1 MSMNHYDDDEPGLSL
16 RARLAM
22 TGWIGTGLA
31 GLLTAANHRRNQC
44 SQRGTTVKCWLFQNP
59 DPTGRGNA

>member
-1 MSMNHYDDDEPGLSL
+1 MNMNHYDDDKPSL

-31 GLLTAANHRRNQC
+31 GLLTAANHLPD
-44 SQRGTTVKCWLFQNP
+44 LFLALA
-59 DPTGRGNA
+59 R